1 MNKQVLRI
9 LETLVMSSEEA
20 RMSQSSILVEDG
32 GNRRPAEPERPSSR
46 LGEWNKGLT
55 MESLCRKRRGDIVV
69 QGEKSMMGCHDPEA
83 FLTRNRRL

>member
-1 MNKQVLRI
+1 
-9 LETLVMSSEEA
+9 
-20 RMSQSSILVEDG
+20 MSQSSILVEDG
-32 GNRRPAEPERPSSR
+32 GNRRPEEPERPSSR

-83 FLTRNRRL
+83 FWMRNRLL

>member
-1 MNKQVLRI
+1 
-9 LETLVMSSEEA
+9 
-20 RMSQSSILVEDG
+20 MSQSSILVEDG
-32 GNRRPAEPERPSSR
+32 GNRHPAEPEKPSSR

-83 FLTRNRRL
+83 FWMRKRLL